1 MNDLILRLGVAL
13 ALGLLVGLER
23 GWRERDEP
31 AGSRTAGLRTF
42 GIFGLLGGLF
52 AAISQAMAAPLVFVA
67 GFAGFAVLYGLFQFE
82 KSEHD
87 ETYSITGLVAGLAV
101 FALGALAVVDDYRVA
116 AAAGTALAALLASRE
131 VMHQAL
137 RKLSWIEI
145 RSALILAVMTTIVL
159 PMLPNRA
166 IDPWGGLNP
175 WEIWLFTVLI
185 ATISFVGY
193 IAVRVLGPRR
203 GLLVSGLAG
212 ALASST
218 AVTVA
223 LARMAHAEK
232 RRLPLAGTAALAG
245 AVSVLRVTTVV
256 LLLQPG
262 LLPLTAP
269 AALVTAAVLA
279 AAGGAM
285 LSFGFAPSEGADGV
299 RNPFELRALA
309 LFAGLF
315 ALVSTLSAVLVAVY
329 GSTSL
334 LASAAISGSFD
345 VDVAVL
351 SSLRMTDRGVSPAL
365 VASAVLAAM
374 ASNAVG
380 RILLAVLAGP
390 PPFWLPLA
398 AATVA
403 AVAAGGATL
412 HLTLGL

>member
-13 ALGLLVGLER
+13 AIGLLVGLER

-31 AGSRTAGLRTF
+31 SGSRTAGLRTF

-52 AAISQAMAAPLVFVA
+52 AAISQAMAAPIVFAA
-67 GFAGFAVLYGLFQFE
+67 GFAGFSVLYGLFQFQ

-101 FALGALAVVDDYRVA
+101 FALGALAVVDDARAA

-137 RKLSWIEI
+137 RKLNWIEI
-145 RSALILAVMTTIVL
+145 RSAFTLAVMTTIIL
-159 PMLPNRA
+159 PLLPNRA
-166 IDPWGGLNP
+166 LDPWGGFNP

-223 LARMAHAEK
+223 LARMA
-232 RRLPLAGTAALAG
+232 RGDRDRLPLAGTALLAG
-245 AVSVLRVTTVV
+245 AVSVLRVTAVV
-256 LLLQPG
+256 ALLQPG
-262 LLPLTAP
+262 LLALMAP
-269 AALVTAAVLA
+269 PALATAAVLVLSGGLMLFLGPA
-279 AAGGAM
+279 AV
-285 LSFGFAPSEGADGV
+285 EGADGV

-309 LFAGLF
+309 LFAALF
-315 ALVSTLSAVLVAVY
+315 AFVSMASAILVSY
-329 GSTSL
+329 FGDTSL
-334 LASAAISGSFD
+334 LASAAISGSLD

-351 SSLRMTDRGVSPAL
+351 SSLRMIGRGIALPL
-365 VASAVLAAM
+365 VAAAVLAAV
-374 ASNAVG
+374 ASNACA

-390 PPFWLPLA
+390 PAFWLPLA
-398 AATVA
+398 AATFS
-403 AVAAGGATL
+403 AVAAGAGAFYL
-412 HLTLGL
+412 IAFA